1 MSTQIHM
8 KLDFS
13 NKNKSSKFLPEGKDR
28 RRVSETQPFKN
39 KCSGL
44 ERSVLKWKREKKTPE
59 EGVNIKIQT
68 PVSVSFEMPREK
80 P

>member
-1 MSTQIHM
+1 M

-28 RRVSETQPFKN
+28 PGVSETYPFKN
-39 KCSGL
+39 RCSGL
-44 ERSVLKWKREKKTPE
+44 ERSLLKWKRENKRPE

-68 PVSVSFEMPREK
+68 PVSVSSDMPRAK